1 MMHDGRQCPRSSLDA
16 IPIYTYGKVYSSWP
30 EIFFVRGQAVG
41 KAAGGYLLPFEIVR
55 V

>member
-1 MMHDGRQCPRSSLDA
+1 MSAFKPGCNPRLYIWKGLQFMASDFL
-16 IPIYTYGKVYSSWP
+16 
-30 EIFFVRGQAVG
+30 VRGQAVG